1 MIEYHD
7 PRAVKDLSKDSRSR
21 RIATVLDVRSLRD
34 ASATGYAPLVLSN
47 GEGAALTV
55 ESELRRRTHRVKAP
69 ALVAVAAAPE
79 PPPAFAAALPSPPP
93 CAGVR
98 AAAPSA
104 PFTAAPTRV
113 VNPMEKWLRTQAAQ
127 ATTAREAAKRAA
139 ASSAWASAGA
149 PAVASATAMPAAA
162 AAPLA
167 VPTAPVPA
175 VPAAPVPAV
184 PAAPA
189 AAAAPVAWREVE
201 ATGAVWR
208 RLRTFTL
215 VAGRGDPSLGLASNQ
230 QRNAAAM
237 KAAAAHADGL
247 KQAVHDR
254 IFNAHVPKE
263 PEDTGGAGGQ
273 AFSSTEFG
281 ASRAVVGGCAARRDR
296 GDDDGGGSSSGGDD
310 SGDEVLLKRESEG
323 AGLG

>member
-1 MIEYHD
+1 VIEYHD

-21 RIATVLDVRSLRD
+21 RTATVLDVRLLRD
-34 ASATGYAPLVLSN
+34 ASASGYAPLVLSN

-93 CAGVR
+93 AGVR
-98 AAAPSA
+98 AAALSA
-104 PFTAAPTRV
+104 AFPAAPTRV
-113 VNPMEKWLRTQAAQ
+113 LNPRVEWQRKQAAL

-139 ASSAWASAGA
+139 ASSARASAGA

-162 AAPLA
+162 AVPL
-167 VPTAPVPA
+167 V
-175 VPAAPVPAV
+175 VPAAPVPDVPTAPAF
-184 PAAPA
+184 PAAPVPA
-189 AAAAPVAWREVE
+189 AWREVE

-215 VAGRGDPSLGLASNQ
+215 VPGRGDPSLGLASNQ

-263 PEDTGGAGGQ
+263 PEGTGGAGGQ
-273 AFSSTEFG
+273 AFASTEFG
-281 ASRAVVGGCAARRDR
+281 ASRAVVGGCAACRDR

-323 AGLG
+323 AGLA